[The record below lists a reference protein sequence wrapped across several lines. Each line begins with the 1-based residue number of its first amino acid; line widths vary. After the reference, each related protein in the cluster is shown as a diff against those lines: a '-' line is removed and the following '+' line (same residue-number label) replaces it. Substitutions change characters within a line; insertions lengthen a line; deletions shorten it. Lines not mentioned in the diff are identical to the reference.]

1 VSVFRGGGDPFF
13 GFTSGGHPLVG
24 VEIFF
29 LVDAKAKESKL
40 WGNLG
45 SIGHVQMFFL
55 NPVLGAMS
63 HGRDLTA
70 SIGTAICNFW

>member
-1 VSVFRGGGDPFF
+1 MEF
-13 GFTSGGHPLVG
+13 
-24 VEIFF
+24 FF
-29 LVDAKAKESKL
+29 LVDAKESEL

-63 HGRDLTA
+63 HGTDLTA
-70 SIGTAICNFW
+70 SIGTAIGNFC